1 MKEVSG
7 TRFARDMVQEILCVQ
22 GIQANKIDMK
32 LSKYWLTGKKYLT
45 AQIFLTIMKSNH
57 PT

>member
-7 TRFARDMVQEILCVQ
+7 TRSAREMVQEILCMQ
-22 GIQANKIDMK
+22 GIQANIIDMK

-45 AQIFLTIMKSNH
+45 AQISVTIMKSNH